1 MKKPTLYLLVIFSL
15 LLTHLVNAQQ
25 GPCYSGRNTQTKSY
39 TEYLPSIIN
48 PLIQS
53 SSNSPLK
60 IYDKKIRIQFSW
72 ETATV
77 NFLAPAYFD
86 SDGSNKVLEIYYT
99 NGVGPTVNL
108 HQYPIAKVFDWYG
121 IPSSYPRMDEH
132 YLEFFY
138 SVNSGSQTPAVTVT
152 PQAGGVYNIKQLARI
167 FRHHFVRQST
177 DGFCANYIPTAGAFF
192 DGKYDGTTHQFEE
205 FTINSVEADF
215 TNLLEGTYLKFCKED
230 QQIDLY
236 DYFTDQ
242 NNVSFEI
249 LDSDNNVVTS
259 SSTVNLN
266 DLEAGNYKIR
276 ASKSYANGDFTKAID
291 LVIVNL
297 PSAEIT
303 TSIADGSLSFC
314 EDQTVTLSAP
324 EAPNGETYTYRW
336 SSGETSRSITI
347 DNTWEGYVSVSNGF
361 CETVSTSLKVTMNEA
376 PKPTIQ
382 NQSGG
387 NNICDGEN
395 AILVTNAIADAY
407 IWENQDGDI
416 VGDQQAFYATEAGTY
431 KVTVVYPNGCQN
443 TSDPITI
450 TVNPNPIPTITP
462 TGDTEFCEGESV
474 QLTASLPNGQIAS
487 SYQWSNG
494 ATGQTIT
501 VTEAG
506 IYTVTARNTN
516 GCERISEPIIIET
529 KPNPK
534 PEVSASGALEFCDGG
549 NVKLT
554 VTNTQGATAV
564 VWSNGDSTNNITV
577 TESGTYYVTV
587 FRDDCSNTSDQI
599 DVTVHPNVTPTIQA
613 LGDTVICEG
622 ETVKLQVTNPQPNTE
637 YIWNDGQRG
646 LEVEV
651 SSTGQYYVIAEN
663 EFCSSNSASIPV
675 VVNPIQTPE
684 VMANGVTEFCEGGSV
699 ILTVTNAS
707 DQDDI
712 IWSNGETTRSITV
725 TNSGRY
731 YATISKNNCQRT
743 SEFIDVTVFPNPA
756 PTIEA
761 LGQTEIC
768 QGENVT
774 LQVTNP
780 QPNTTYTWSNGETG
794 LQTEVS
800 TSGNY
805 YVISSTEGNCMRNS
819 DAINIS
825 VNPIQKPEISLSSLP
840 TFCEGGSVTLTVTNP
855 TGADEIRWSN
865 GEVGTSITVTEAGN
879 YYAVLEKGNCERMSE
894 EIAIEVVS
902 NVKPIIEAMGS
913 ETICEGQTVTLQVTN
928 PQPNV
933 TYTWSDGTEG
943 RQTTVSTSGNY
954 FVTSQNGNDC
964 SRTSDQMA
972 INVLPIAKPTISVDN
987 ETTICQGDSIVL
999 TINESGSSYRWSN
1012 GETTKSIT
1020 VKNSGNYIAYI
1031 SNGECE
1037 RASEPI
1043 KVTVNPNTKIAIS
1056 ELGETTFCEG
1066 DSLVLSVINDGTYLW
1081 NTGETTRS
1089 IKITRSGSYSV
1100 MVTNDYDCVSQSE
1113 VYDVTV
1119 HPLPK
1124 PTVNITGQTTL
1135 CEGENVILTINET
1148 ADSYRWSNGETTKS
1162 ITVNSAGSYTAYIS
1176 NEFGCERASEA
1187 ISVTVNPNPTPQIN
1201 ITGQTEFCETDSVR
1215 LYVTPI
1221 AGMTYTWSNGETG
1234 SSITV
1239 RNSGD
1244 YYVTSTTP
1252 TGCSS
1257 ISETVNVTVHPLPKP
1272 TIQTSGVTEFCE
1284 GDSVVLTINE
1294 VADSYRWSN
1303 GETTKS
1309 ITVKNSGTYTA
1320 YIENEFG
1327 CERASDPVTVTVY
1340 PNPTP
1345 QINISGQTEFCETDS
1360 VRLYVTPIAG
1370 MTYTWNN
1377 GETGSSI
1384 TVRNSG
1390 NYFVTSTNQNGCSS
1404 ISETINVTVHPLPKP
1419 TVQISGVTEFCE
1431 GDSVVLTINE
1441 VADSYRW
1448 SNGETTKSITVK
1460 SSGTYTAYIENEFG
1474 CERASDPINIT
1485 VNANPT
1491 PQINISGQTE
1501 FCETDSV
1508 RLYVTPIAG
1517 MTYTWS
1523 NGETGSSIIVKSS
1536 GNYYVSSTNQSGCIS
1551 ISESVNVTVHPLPKP
1566 TVHISGETTFCEGDS
1581 IVLTINETG
1590 KSYRWSNG
1598 QTTKSITVKT
1608 GASYTAYISNEFGCE
1623 RASDPVDVTVHPNPK
1638 PTISYASLV
1647 ACEGDSVKLTASY
1660 GESYLWSNG
1669 ETTKDI
1675 YVKYP
1680 SRYSVIVTNENG
1692 CSNVS
1697 DTVAVDILPND
1708 VPTITSSNGTNLCE
1722 GESTTLTASEGAFY
1736 LWNTGETTQ
1745 SISATKGGQYWVT
1758 VTNENGCSRTSA
1770 EHELIVHTPLELDRI
1785 PDQQICING
1794 GKLNLDEINTNDL
1807 GGIYEGEG
1815 VTYNTFDP
1823 AQVGEGVFKL
1833 TYTYTTE
1840 YGCISSTEFTIEVVP
1855 IEVLEVGEDIEVC
1868 LTAGDILLQV
1878 EGLPVGV
1885 TFEGNGVT
1893 GNLFKPQDAGVG
1905 IHEILYTYSNNFGC
1919 VSTARRIITVTP
1931 VPTAP
1936 EVSGNNPTC
1945 NNNAITLIATSSIL
1959 DNSPITYN
1967 WYREGEDEPF
1977 DTGQQIRYIVTKNE
1991 KIYVE
1996 AISNKGCPSERTEVV
2011 INSYTPEV
2019 RLTASATTIAQ
2030 GSSVQFTLQDLP
2042 TSNPSVRWE
2051 YDFGDGFRSTERN
2064 PLHYYNKAGVYTV
2077 KVKAYSE
2084 QDCSVEIV
2092 EVDFI
2097 VVEENPI
2104 VIDPPITGE
2113 EPIEDTNPFYKT
2125 IVYPNPLKVGE
2136 QAIVRVYNNNSGSS
2150 KATLQVFTISGTPIF
2165 EQYLN
2170 LATGQNEIPVEN
2182 LDRLSSNTYY
2192 LFVVK
2197 FDDGRTET
2205 IKVLIL

>member
-15 LLTHLVNAQQ
+15 LLTHLVKAQQ
-25 GPCYSGRNTQTKSY
+25 GPCYSGRNTQTKGY

-53 SSNSPLK
+53 SNTSPLK
-60 IYDKKIRIQFSW
+60 IYDKKIRVQFSW

-138 SVNSGSQTPAVTVT
+138 SVNSGNQTPAVTVT
-152 PQAGGVYNIKQLARI
+152 PQAGMTYNIKQLARI

-177 DGFCANYIPTAGAFF
+177 NGFCANYTPTAGDFF
-192 DGKYDGTTHQFEE
+192 EGKYDGTTHQFEE

-215 TNLLEGTYLKFCKED
+215 TNLLEGTYLKFCRED

-249 LDSDNNVVTS
+249 LDSDNNAVSS

-276 ASKSYANGDFTKAID
+276 ASKSYANGDFTKTID

-314 EDQTVTLSAP
+314 EDQTVRLSAP

-336 SSGETSRSITI
+336 SSGETSRTITI
-347 DNTWEGYVSVSNGF
+347 DNTWEGTVTVSNGF
-361 CETVSTSLKVTMNEA
+361 CETVSTSTKVTMNEA

-395 AILVTNAIADAY
+395 AILVTNAIGDAY
-407 IWENQDGDI
+407 IWENEDGDI

-431 KVTVVYPNGCQN
+431 KVTVVYPNGCHN

-462 TGDTEFCEGESV
+462 TGETEFCEGESV

-487 SYQWSNG
+487 SYLWSNG
-494 ATGQTIT
+494 ETGQTIT

-554 VTNTQGATAV
+554 VTNTQGSTGV

-587 FRDDCSNTSDQI
+587 FRDDCSNTSEQI

-613 LGDTVICEG
+613 LGDSVICEG
-622 ETVKLQVTNPQPNTE
+622 ETVKLQVTNPQPNTTYTWSNGE
-637 YIWNDGQRG
+637 TG
-646 LEVEV
+646 LEMEA

-663 EFCSSNSASIPV
+663 EFCSSNSTSIPV

-684 VMANGVTEFCEGGSV
+684 IMANGITEFCEGGSV
-699 ILTVTNAS
+699 TLTVTNAS

-712 IWSNGETTRSITV
+712 VWSNGETTRSITV

-743 SEFIDVTVFPNPA
+743 SEYIDVTVFPNPK

-761 LGQTEIC
+761 LGATEIC
-768 QGENVT
+768 QGETVT
-774 LQVTNP
+774 LQVSNP

-800 TSGNY
+800 ATGNY
-805 YVISSTEGNCMRNS
+805 YVISSSEGSCMRNS
-819 DAINIS
+819 DAISIS
-825 VNPIQKPEISLSSLP
+825 VNPIQKPEISLSSSP

-865 GEVGTSITVTEAGN
+865 GEIGTSITVTEEGN
-879 YYAVLEKGNCERMSE
+879 YYAVLKKGNCERISD
-894 EIAIEVVS
+894 EIVTEVVP

-928 PQPNV
+928 PQPNA
-933 TYTWSDGTEG
+933 TYLWSDGTEG
-943 RQTTVSTSGNY
+943 RQATVSTSGNY

-964 SRTSDQMA
+964 SRTSEPLA
-972 INVLPIAKPTISVDN
+972 INVLPIAKPTISIDN

-1043 KVTVNPNTKIAIS
+1043 NVTVNPNTKIAVS
-1056 ELGETTFCEG
+1056 QLGETEFCEG

-1089 IKITRSGSYSV
+1089 IKITKSGSYSV
-1100 MVTNDYDCVSQSE
+1100 MVTNDFDCISESE

-1119 HPLPK
+1119 HPLSK
-1124 PTVNITGQTTL
+1124 PTINITGQTTL
-1135 CEGENVILTINET
+1135 CEGDSVVLTINET

-1162 ITVNSAGSYTAYIS
+1162 ITVESSGTYTAYIG
-1176 NEFGCERASEA
+1176 NEFGCERSSEP

-1201 ITGQTEFCETDSVR
+1201 IGGKTEFCETDSVR

-1239 RNSGD
+1239 KNSGE
-1244 YYVTSTTP
+1244 YYVSSTNES
-1252 TGCSS
+1252 GCIS

-1294 VADSYRWSN
+1294 TADSYRWSN

-1309 ITVKNSGTYTA
+1309 ITVESSGTYTA
-1320 YIENEFG
+1320 YIGNEFG
-1327 CERASDPVTVTVY
+1327 CERSSEPISVTVN

-1345 QINISGQTEFCETDS
+1345 QINIG
-1360 VRLYVTPIAG
+1360 
-1370 MTYTWNN
+1370 
-1377 GETGSSI
+1377 
-1384 TVRNSG
+1384 
-1390 NYFVTSTNQNGCSS
+1390 
-1404 ISETINVTVHPLPKP
+1404 
-1419 TVQISGVTEFCE
+1419 
-1431 GDSVVLTINE
+1431 
-1441 VADSYRW
+1441 
-1448 SNGETTKSITVK
+1448 
-1460 SSGTYTAYIENEFG
+1460 
-1474 CERASDPINIT
+1474 
-1485 VNANPT
+1485 
-1491 PQINISGQTE
+1491 GQTE

-1523 NGETGSSIIVKSS
+1523 NGETGSSITVKNS
-1536 GNYYVSSTNQSGCIS
+1536 GNYYVSSTNQTGCIS
-1551 ISESVNVTVHPLPKP
+1551 ISETVNVTVHPLPKP
-1566 TVHISGETTFCEGDS
+1566 TLHISGETTFCEGDS
-1581 IVLTINETG
+1581 IVLTINETAD
-1590 KSYRWSNG
+1590 SYRWSNG
-1598 QTTKSITVKT
+1598 ETTKSITVKT
-1608 GASYTAYISNEFGCE
+1608 GASYIGYITNEFGCE

-1647 ACEGDSVKLTASY
+1647 ACEGDSVKLTASN

-1680 SRYSVIVTNENG
+1680 SSYSVIVTNENG

-1722 GESTTLTASEGAFY
+1722 GESTTLTASKGAFY

-1745 SISATKGGQYWVT
+1745 SIEATKGGKYWVT
-1758 VTNENGCSRTSA
+1758 VTNDNGCSRTST
-1770 EHELIVHTPLELDRI
+1770 EHELIVHSPLELNRI

-1794 GKLNLDEINTNDL
+1794 GKLNLDEINTNEL
-1807 GGIYEGEG
+1807 GGVYEGEG

-1823 AQVGEGVFKL
+1823 NQVGEGVYKI
-1833 TYTYTTE
+1833 TYTFTTE
-1840 YGCISSTEFTIEVVP
+1840 FGCISSTEFTIEVVP

-1868 LTAGDILLQV
+1868 LNADDILLQV

-1893 GNLFKPQDAGVG
+1893 GNLFKPEDAGVG

-1919 VSTARRIITVTP
+1919 ISTARRIITVTP

-1945 NNNAITLIATSSIL
+1945 NNNAITLLATSSIL

-1967 WYREGEDEPF
+1967 WYREGEEEPF

-2011 INSYTPEV
+2011 ITSYTPEV

-2077 KVKAYSE
+2077 RVKAYSE
-2084 QDCSVEIV
+2084 QDCFVEII
-2092 EVDFI
+2092 EIDFI

-2125 IVYPNPLKVGE
+2125 IVYPNPIKVGE
-2136 QAIVRVYNNNSGSS
+2136 QALVRVFNNKSGSA
-2150 KATLQVFTISGTPIF
+2150 KATLQVYTISGTPIF

-2182 LDRLSSNTYY
+2182 LDRLMANTYY

-2197 FDDGRTET
+2197 FDDGRAET